1 MPEFSQD
8 LTLYLQKKINLGLRS
23 NRLPHFVD
31 AIKSKY
37 VKFSS
42 DSGETMAKFVYLY
55 DEIGDTRTK
64 TTEELNTILTSLQ
77 RQGAEIEDIKISTTA
92 REVGV
97 FRNFLIIYE
106 ADKIIEPIYNIKSE
120 NAEFHY

>member
-1 MPEFSQD
+1 VE
-8 LTLYLQKKINLGLRS
+8 
-23 NRLPHFVD
+23 
-31 AIKSKY
+31 
-37 VKFSS
+37 FSS
-42 DSGETMAKFVYLY
+42 DSGETMTKFVYLY

-77 RQGAEIEDIKISTTA
+77 SQGAEIEDIKISTTT

-106 ADKIIEPIYNIKSE
+106 ADRIIDPIRNAKNE

>member
-1 MPEFSQD
+1 M
-8 LTLYLQKKINLGLRS
+8 
-23 NRLPHFVD
+23 
-31 AIKSKY
+31 
-37 VKFSS
+37 KFSS
-42 DSGETMAKFVYLY
+42 DNGETMAKFVYLY

-77 RQGAEIEDIKISTTA
+77 SQGAEIEDIKISTTA

-106 ADKIIEPIYNIKSE
+106 ADKIIEPIRNAKSE